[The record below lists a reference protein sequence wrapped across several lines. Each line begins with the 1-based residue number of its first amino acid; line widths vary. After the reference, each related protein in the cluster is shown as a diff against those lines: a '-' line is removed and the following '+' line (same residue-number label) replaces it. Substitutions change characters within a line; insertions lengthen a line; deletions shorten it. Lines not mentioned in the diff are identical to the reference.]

1 MKILNLWERVIY
13 ALRAPE
19 PGEFGFGISRDI
31 NDLLRSI
38 HLIYSVVRRLSDN
51 MFGIR
56 VGEKYF
62 SSMEWLGG
70 KLDRVKITWQKSLAG
85 LGAAQRIDSSYSDER
100 NDLTGKISNFANSNL
115 KLREKISIRK

>member
-38 HLIYSVVRRLSDN
+38 HLIHSVVTIGNHVR
-51 MFGIR
+51 G
-56 VGEKYF
+56 
-62 SSMEWLGG
+62 
-70 KLDRVKITWQKSLAG
+70 
-85 LGAAQRIDSSYSDER
+85 
-100 NDLTGKISNFANSNL
+100 
-115 KLREKISIRK
+115 

>member
-38 HLIYSVVRRLSDN
+38 HLIRSD
-51 MFGIR
+51 
-56 VGEKYF
+56 
-62 SSMEWLGG
+62 SW
-70 KLDRVKITWQKSLAG
+70 KSCSG
-85 LGAAQRIDSSYSDER
+85 LG
-100 NDLTGKISNFANSNL
+100 LG
-115 KLREKISIRK
+115 

>member
-38 HLIYSVVRRLSDN
+38 HLIRSDS
-51 MFGIR
+51 R
-56 VGEKYF
+56 KPC
-62 SSMEWLGG
+62 S
-70 KLDRVKITWQKSLAG
+70 G
-85 LGAAQRIDSSYSDER
+85 LGLGENTLVVW
-100 NDLTGKISNFANSNL
+100 NDWAVSWTG
-115 KLREKISIRK
+115 